1 MIKAVIFDYG
11 GVIKEAHGLFVDI
24 ADLYKLPKEYV
35 LNKRE
40 EIKPVI
46 HQFDKGLLSEEN
58 FWEKIS
64 EILGHPIPED
74 ITKIVREVVRE
85 TYRKD
90 FGFFPAMLEFNKE
103 LRGRGIKTAVLS
115 NILIFQAEVIRE
127 KEGYKDFDEIILS
140 YEEGL
145 RKPEDL
151 DFYHLAPKRLG
162 VKPEECI
169 FIDDKEENL
178 PSAQSIGIRTV
189 LFKNSQQAIKDVYSI
204 INFENLKK

>member
-11 GVIKEAHGLFVDI
+11 GVIKKAHGLFEDI
-24 ADLYKLPKEYV
+24 AGLYKLPEEDV
-35 LNKRE
+35 LSKRE
-40 EIKPVI
+40 EIRPVMRK
-46 HQFDKGLLSEEN
+46 FDRGLVGEEE

-64 EILGHPIPED
+64 EILGHSIPED
-74 ITKIVREVVRE
+74 ITNIVREVQRE

-90 FGFFPAMLEFNKE
+90 FVFFTEMLEFNKE
-103 LRGRGIKTAVLS
+103 LRARGIKTAILS

-127 KEGYKDFDEIILS
+127 KEGYKDFDAVILS

-145 RKPEDL
+145 IKPEDL

-162 VKPEECI
+162 LKPEECI

-178 PSAQSIGIRTV
+178 PPAQSIGIKTV
-189 LFKNSQQAIKDVYSI
+189 LFKNPQQAIKDVLEI
-204 INFENLKK
+204 IK

>member
-11 GVIKEAHGLFVDI
+11 GVIKEPHGLFVDI
-24 ADLYKLPKEYV
+24 ADLYRLPREYV
-35 LNKRE
+35 SSKRE
-40 EIKPVI
+40 EIKPVMN
-46 HQFDKGLLSEEN
+46 QFDKGLLNEED
-58 FWEKIS
+58 FWEKTS
-64 EILGHPIPED
+64 EILGHPIPKD
-74 ITKIVREVVRE
+74 IVKTVREAMRE

-90 FGFFPAMLEFNKE
+90 FAFFPAMLEFNKE

-127 KEGYKDFDEIILS
+127 KEGYKDFDAVILS

-162 VKPEECI
+162 VKPNECI

-178 PSAQSIGIRTV
+178 SSAQSIGIKTV
-189 LFKNSQQAIKDVYSI
+189 LFKNSQQVIKEVFDI
-204 INFENLKK
+204 IESEK

>member
-11 GVIKEAHGLFVDI
+11 GVIKKAHGLFVDI
-24 ADLYKLPKEYV
+24 ADLYKIPKEDV
-35 LNKRE
+35 LSKRE
-40 EIKPVI
+40 KIKPVMRK
-46 HQFDKGLLSEEN
+46 FDRGLLGEEE
-58 FWEKIS
+58 FWENIS
-64 EILGHPIPED
+64 EILGCSISKD
-74 ITKIVREVVRE
+74 ITKIVREAQRE

-90 FGFFPAMLEFNKE
+90 FVFFTEMLEFNKK
-103 LRGRGIKTAVLS
+103 LRARGIKTAILS

-127 KEGYKDFDEIILS
+127 KEGYKDFDAVILS

-145 RKPEDL
+145 IKPEDL

-178 PSAQSIGIRTV
+178 PPAQSIGIKTV
-189 LFKNSQQAIKDVYSI
+189 LFKDPQQAIKDVLEI
-204 INFENLKK
+204 IDK

>member
-1 MIKAVIFDYG
+1 MIRAVIFDYG

-24 ADLYKLPKEYV
+24 ADLYKLPREYV
-35 LNKRE
+35 LSKRE
-40 EIKPVI
+40 EVKPVMN
-46 HQFDKGLLSEEN
+46 QFDKGLLSEDD
-58 FWEKIS
+58 FWKKIS

-74 ITKIVREVVRE
+74 IIKTVREVQRE

-90 FGFFPAMLEFNKE
+90 FAFFPEMLEFNKE
-103 LRGRGIKTAVLS
+103 LRGSGIKTAILS

-127 KEGYKDFDEIILS
+127 KEGYKDFDAVILS
-140 YEEGL
+140 YEEGM

-178 PSAQSIGIRTV
+178 PSAQSIGIKTV
-189 LFKNSQQAIKDVYSI
+189 LFKNSQQTIKEVSNI
-204 INFENLKK
+204 IDSEK

>member
-11 GVIKEAHGLFVDI
+11 GVLKEGHGLFMDI

-35 LNKRE
+35 GSKRE
-40 EIKPVI
+40 EVKPVMN
-46 HQFDKGLLSEEN
+46 QFDKGLLSEDE

-64 EILGHPIPED
+64 GILGHSIPED
-74 ITKIVREVVRE
+74 ITRTVREIMRE
-85 TYRKD
+85 TYRED
-90 FGFFPAMLEFNKE
+90 IAFFPEMLEFNIE
-103 LRGRGIKTAVLS
+103 LRARGIKTAVLS

-127 KEGYKDFDEIILS
+127 KEGYKDFDVVILS
-140 YEEGL
+140 YQEGL

-169 FIDDKEENL
+169 FIDDKEKNL
-178 PSAQSIGIRTV
+178 PPAEAIGIKTV
-189 LFKNSQQAIKDVYSI
+189 LFKNSAQAIKEVSDI
-204 INFENLKK
+204 INLEK

>member
-11 GVIKEAHGLFVDI
+11 GVIKEPHGLFVDI

-35 LNKRE
+35 SGKRG
-40 EIKPVI
+40 EIKTVMN
-46 HQFDKGLLSEEN
+46 QFDRGLLSEEG

-64 EILGHPIPED
+64 EILWHPIPED
-74 ITKIVREVVRE
+74 ITKTVREVMRE

-90 FGFFPAMLEFNKE
+90 FTFFPAMLEFNKE
-103 LRGRGIKTAVLS
+103 LRTRGLKTAVLS

-127 KEGYKDFDEIILS
+127 KEGYKDFDAVILS

-145 RKPEDL
+145 HKPEDL

-178 PSAQSIGIRTV
+178 PPAEAIGIKTV
-189 LFKNSQQAIKDVYSI
+189 LFKNPEQAIKEVLSI
-204 INFENLKK
+204 IKK